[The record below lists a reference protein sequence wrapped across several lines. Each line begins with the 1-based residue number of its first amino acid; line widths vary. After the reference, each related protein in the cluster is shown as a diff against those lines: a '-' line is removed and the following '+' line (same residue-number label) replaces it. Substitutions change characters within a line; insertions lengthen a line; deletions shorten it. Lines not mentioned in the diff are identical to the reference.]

1 MKPYLSVLT
10 LLAHSSIYKI
20 CILFAAIAAVHS
32 LFLSVW
38 IDRPLVTMAVFASE
52 LGALVW
58 ILVRNW
64 TEGTSHHSYTL
75 QRLSITE
82 KEIIRIRAAYNLL
95 CLLLFWGVQLV
106 AAYIFYKRTVTGSQ
120 DLFLEFTGSG
130 YLHSLMPGA
139 DWFSWIKDIA
149 ILTSLA
155 IVTAMQP
162 IWLRVSGKK
171 DNWALVL
178 TVVLTGIAFSQGT
191 GDVSQKALYIF
202 WSVYLPF
209 IQRRDIKKKEAETP

>member
-1 MKPYLSVLT
+1 MKQYLSVLA

-20 CILFAAIAAVHS
+20 CLLLAAIAAVHS
-32 LFLSVW
+32 MFLSVW
-38 IDRPLVTMAVFASE
+38 ISRPLVTMAVFAAE
-52 LGALVW
+52 LGVLIW
-58 ILVRNW
+58 ILIRNW
-64 TEGTSHHSYTL
+64 TEGTSHQSYTI

-95 CLLLFWGVQLV
+95 CLLLFWGVQLIS
-106 AAYIFYKRTVTGSQ
+106 AYIFYKRTVTGSQ

-171 DNWALVL
+171 DNWSLVV
-178 TVVLTGIAFSQGT
+178 TVVFTALAFSHGV

-209 IQRRDIKKKEAETP
+209 IQRRDIKKKEAEMV

>member
-38 IDRPLVTMAVFASE
+38 IDRPLVTMAVFAAE
-52 LGALVW
+52 LGVLVW

-64 TEGTSHHSYTL
+64 TEGASHQSYTI
-75 QRLSITE
+75 QRLPITE

-95 CLLLFWGVQLV
+95 CLLLFWGVQLI
-106 AAYIFYKRTVTGSQ
+106 AAYIFYARTVTGSQ
-120 DLFLEFTGSG
+120 SLFLEFTGNG
-130 YLHSLMPGA
+130 HLHSLMPGA
-139 DWFSWIKDIA
+139 DWLSWIKDVT

-155 IVTAMQP
+155 IMTAVWP
-162 IWLRVSGKK
+162 IWLRVSRKR
-171 DNWALVL
+171 DNWALVFA
-178 TVVLTGIAFSQGT
+178 VVLTAMAFSHGT
-191 GDVSQKALYIF
+191 EDASQKALYLF

-209 IQRRDIKKKEAETP
+209 ILRRDMKKKEAETP